1 MPKLSAAR
9 KLLRRPGGERGGGG
23 RRAVLRDLL
32 RLLSIFGD
40 LGGVDILNRLI
51 NKV

>member
-9 KLLRRPGGERGGGG
+9 KLLRRPGGRRGGGG
-23 RRAVLRDLL
+23 RRAVFRHLL
-32 RLLSIFGD
+32 RLLSIFCD

-51 NKV
+51 NKL